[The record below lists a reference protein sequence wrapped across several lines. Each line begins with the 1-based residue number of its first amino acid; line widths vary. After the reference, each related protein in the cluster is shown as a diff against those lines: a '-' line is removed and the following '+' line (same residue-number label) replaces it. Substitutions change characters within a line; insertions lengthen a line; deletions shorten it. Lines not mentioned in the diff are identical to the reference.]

1 MDLRALSSETRSP
14 CFLRSGNVFR
24 IINTGPMEYPLTA
37 SIVRPSLDDFGIP
50 KLRWNAKA

>member
-1 MDLRALSSETRSP
+1 MY
-14 CFLRSGNVFR
+14 
-24 IINTGPMEYPLTA
+24 TGPMEYPLTV